1 MVKSAMKKNEGKE
14 IGMVEKWFTIL
25 NTVVKE
31 DLSNVFLSKDL
42 KEVRE

>member
-1 MVKSAMKKNEGKE
+1 MVKSDMKKNEGKE

-25 NTVVKE
+25 NRVVKE